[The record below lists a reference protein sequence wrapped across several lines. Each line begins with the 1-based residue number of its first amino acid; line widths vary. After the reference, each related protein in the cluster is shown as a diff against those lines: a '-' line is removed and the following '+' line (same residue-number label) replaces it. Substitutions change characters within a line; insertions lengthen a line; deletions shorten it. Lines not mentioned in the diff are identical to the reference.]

1 MTSSCVSG
9 FLVPAGFDFVL
20 GGATLD
26 IAAALAALTR
36 SAAAVGLTAVVEFA
50 ARVVVA
56 EVVRLRVGL
65 GLGAVLDSD
74 LLTGAAAAGVC
85 FREEVEARL
94 ANLEDVSVFLV
105 SSPAAA
111 VVFVEIGLEDADA
124 NREDDVV
131 VGFGLLLDA
140 ELALDV
146 CLDMPGVEA
155 EEEALD
161 RVEEVGRFGGS
172 LAASLV
178 SGFVLAASAVRD
190 TTGFLLAEVS
200 GLLGIGFRSSGLVAA
215 DLGVALTLPD
225 PDATDEPE
233 DPPDFVDFR
242 SSPGFVLL
250 PAVAEV
256 GLVPDV
262 LVAEVVVLAD
272 AVGLAAVAVDLAVVE
287 ALVDVAVLVVV
298 FDAPGVSFLA
308 GTDLGTGAGFPG
320 VALDAAIGLVVADLL
335 GLAFGASLLEADS
348 SVASSSFLGEGA
360 GDLSLTGVAGVTATS
375 GMESE
380 ASASVTGATLSVM
393 STEVSGSG
401 SSSGENWANISPPF

>member
-111 VVFVEIGLEDADA
+111 GVFVEIVLEDADA

-215 DLGVALTLPD
+215 DLGVALTL